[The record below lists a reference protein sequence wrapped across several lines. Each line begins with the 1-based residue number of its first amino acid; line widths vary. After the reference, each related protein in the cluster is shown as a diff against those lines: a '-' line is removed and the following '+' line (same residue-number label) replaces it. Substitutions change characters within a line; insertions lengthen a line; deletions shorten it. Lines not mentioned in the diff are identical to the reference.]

1 MTLDPI
7 TRHTILQIALFLSAC
22 LGGVL
27 AYAYQA
33 RFGRIGLAVAVAA
46 ALLML
51 GTTLARTPVLVP
63 VAVIGLV
70 FTALAGRSVL
80 RERAQRDLS

>member
-1 MTLDPI
+1 MALDPI
-7 TRHTILQIALFLSAC
+7 TRHTILQIALFLSAS

-33 RFGRIGLAVAVAA
+33 PYGRIGLAVAVAA
-46 ALLML
+46 AVLML
-51 GTTLARTPVLVP
+51 ATTVARAPILMPVP
-63 VAVIGLV
+63 VIGLV